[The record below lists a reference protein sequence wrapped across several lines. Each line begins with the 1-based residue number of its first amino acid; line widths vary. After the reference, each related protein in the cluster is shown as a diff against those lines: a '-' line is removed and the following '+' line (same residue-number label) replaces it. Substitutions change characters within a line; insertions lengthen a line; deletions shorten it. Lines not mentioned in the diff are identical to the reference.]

1 MAHGHQPEEVTAPTL
16 QTEKFIERHDEI
28 AELLRQS
35 FAGAPWFENLS
46 EQEALARI
54 ESYIQK
60 PGFEAILAL
69 GQSGVVAAGLWYDTP
84 SLDHLS
90 AERGADLAD
99 FAAITLDREDAEGI
113 VWEREVVV
121 SPNFQGRGLATGLR
135 GEFLHTVATRTANSA
150 LMLTRMRDDNVA
162 IIAVAQKFDYE
173 RTGIRVPSS
182 QNPDVSH
189 EYWYKVV
196 RNNE

>member
-1 MAHGHQPEEVTAPTL
+1 MAHDHQPEEVTAPTL
-16 QTEKFIERHDEI
+16 QTEKFIERRGEM

-35 FAGAPWFENLS
+35 FAGAPWFEDLT

-84 SLDHLS
+84 SLDQLS
-90 AERGADLAD
+90 LERGADLAD
-99 FAAITLDREDAEGI
+99 FAAITLDREDAGGI

-121 SPNFQGRGLATGLR
+121 SPDFQGQGLATQLR
-135 GEFLHTVATRTANSA
+135 GEFLHTVATTTAHAA
-150 LMLTRMRDDNVA
+150 LMLTRMRDDNAA
-162 IIAVAQKFDYE
+162 IIAVARKFDYE
-173 RTGIRVPSS
+173 RTGIRMPSS

-189 EYWYKVV
+189 EYWYRLV
-196 RNNE
+196 RNDE

>member
-1 MAHGHQPEEVTAPTL
+1 MAHGHQLEEVTAPTL
-16 QTEKFIERHDEI
+16 QTETFVKRRHEV

-35 FAGAPWFENLS
+35 FAGAPWFEDLS
-46 EQEALARI
+46 EQEALART

-69 GQSGVVAAGLWYDTP
+69 GKSGVIAAGLWCDTP
-84 SLDHLS
+84 SLDQLS

-99 FAAITLDREDAEGI
+99 FAAITLDREGAEGI

-121 SPNFQGRGLATGLR
+121 SPNFQGRGLATQLR
-135 GEFLHTVATRTANSA
+135 GEFLRTVATSTARSA
-150 LMLTRMRDDNVA
+150 LMLTRMRDDNAA
-162 IIAVAQKFDYE
+162 IITVAEKFDYE
-173 RTGIRVPSS
+173 RTGIRMPSS